1 MGYLRSRY
9 LFVFVLILLGY
20 SHANSQQGNIWYFG
34 FNAGLNFNT
43 TPPQPLT
50 NGALNT
56 QEGCASIC
64 DKRGNLLF
72 YTNGVTVYNRNH
84 TAMPNGA
91 GLLGDNSSTQ
101 SAIIIPNPGDTNL
114 YYIFTADC
122 LENLFAKGYNYSV
135 VDMRLNGGLGDV
147 TAQKNVFLYGPSTER
162 LTAVKAANGI
172 DYWVITK
179 GFNNNR
185 YTVYKVDCNGINP
198 VPVISDVGVPHTHS
212 SPEFTGAGALKASPD
227 GKKVCVAITW
237 PVAMAELFD
246 FNNNTGILSNPID
259 LLGYNA
265 GYVFIYGVEFSPNS
279 KLLYVTTGLDRTINQ
294 YDITSGNQATIEASK
309 FVMNTAPFYP
319 AALQIAPDKKIY
331 LASNLSPTISVINNP
346 DVPGAGCNLALGAI
360 NLGGQQ
366 SATGLPAYIASFF
379 DASNHIDFTSAFVD
393 CHVQFSGTT
402 DLSGSLLWEW
412 DFGDGAT
419 GLGQVV
425 NHSYRQIGTYN
436 VTLKVKSSSAACS
449 FITTDSF
456 TISHPVTINNVF
468 AVDFTKT
475 GNCFGDVYQ
484 FFDNTVLTIGAI
496 TGYTWDFGD
505 GSPVVT
511 NQNASHT
518 YAATGVYDVKLL
530 ISTSGVCRADSII
543 KKVYV
548 ETRPTAAFTP
558 ADGCINNPILFTD
571 ASTNTV
577 GAVGAWNWDFG
588 DGGSSTQQNPTH
600 AYTATGPYNVT
611 LSVASAHGCLSASV
625 SHPLRIYDIPIAD
638 YTVAIPCIGQG
649 TVFTDV
655 SPNTNGNII
664 AWQWDF
670 GDGGS
675 SSAASPVHIYN
686 STGIFPSSLRVQS
699 QYGCFS
705 ALKNIPVSIGRATAF
720 AGNDTTAIFDVPL
733 QLQATGGIGYV
744 WSPSTGLNNPLIPN
758 PVAILRSDITYTV
771 TVTDVNGCTATDDV
785 FVKVYA
791 NNDVHVPGAFTPNGD
806 GINDI
811 LKPLGFGLKKIEY
824 FLIYNRYGQLV
835 FETHQL
841 DKGWDGTFKGKEQ
854 PTGTYT
860 FVVKAINYRNR
871 AVEKTGTSILI
882 R

>member
-1 MGYLRSRY
+1 M
-9 LFVFVLILLGY
+9 LFVRPKYWLSFMLLLVTY
-20 SHANSQQGNIWYFG
+20 STLYAQQGNNWYFG
-34 FNAGLNFNT
+34 EYAGLSFNT
-43 TPPQPLT
+43 TPPTALT
-50 NGALNT
+50 NGQLNT
-56 QEGCASIC
+56 SEGCASIS
-64 DKRGNLLF
+64 DKNGNILF
-72 YTNGVTVYNRNH
+72 YTDGMFVYDRTHTV
-84 TAMPNGA
+84 MPNGS
-91 GLLGDNSSTQ
+91 GLMGNVSSFN
-101 SAIIIPNPGDTNL
+101 SAIIVPKPGDNFI
-114 YYIFTADC
+114 YYIFTADAA
-122 LENLFAKGYNYSV
+122 ENNYSNGYRYSI
-135 VDMRLNGGLGDV
+135 VDMRLHGGLGDV
-147 TAQKNVFLYGPSTER
+147 TAQKNILLYAPSTEK
-162 LTAVKAANGI
+162 LSAVKHANGI
-172 DYWVITK
+172 DYWVFTK
-179 GFNNNR
+179 EFGNNSIA
-185 YTVYKVDCNGINP
+185 VYKVNCSGLDP
-198 VPVISDVGVPHTHS
+198 VPVISNIGMIATDHGS
-212 SPEFTGAGALKASPD
+212 GIGGIKASPD
-227 GKKVCVAITW
+227 GKKVCLVTEGDSTR
-237 PVAMAELFD
+237 AELFD
-246 FNNNTGILSNPID
+246 FNNGTGFLSNLIAIR
-259 LLGYNA
+259 GYSVA
-265 GYVFIYGVEFSPNS
+265 SIGGVEFSPNS
-279 KLLYVTTGLDRTINQ
+279 RLLYLSSIGPWVNQ
-294 YDITSGNQATIEASK
+294 YDITSNDPVTIEASK
-309 FVMNTAPFYP
+309 YKINTDFLDINAG
-319 AALQIAPDKKIY
+319 LQLGPDKKLYICVGGKTY
-331 LASNLSPTISVINNP
+331 LHVINNP
-346 DVPGAGCNLALGAI
+346 DVPGPGCNVSLAGV
-360 NLGGQQ
+360 NLAGRKCRSQ
-366 SATGLPAYIASFF
+366 LPVYITSFF
-379 DASNHIDFTSAFVD
+379 DANNRVDFTSAFVD
-393 CHVQFSGTT
+393 CHVEFT
-402 DLSGSLLWEW
+402 GSTNITGSMQWFW
-412 DFGDGAT
+412 DFGDGTT
-419 GLGQVV
+419 GTGQVV
-425 NHSYRQIGTYN
+425 NHSYRQVGTYN
-436 VTLKVKSSSAACS
+436 VTLKGVPFSGTCFSNDT
-449 FITTDSF
+449 FYIT
-456 TISHPVTINNVF
+456 HPITINNVF
-468 AVDFTKT
+468 AIDFTKT
-475 GNCFGDVYQ
+475 GSCIGDVYQ

-511 NQNASHT
+511 TQNASHT

-548 ETRPTAAFTP
+548 ETMPTAAFTP

-600 AYTATGPYNVT
+600 AYTATGPYNVI
-611 LSVASAHGCLSASV
+611 LSVASAHGCLSTSV

-638 YTVAIPCIGQG
+638 YNVAIPCIGQG

-675 SSAASPVHIYN
+675 SSAPSPVHIYN

-841 DKGWDGTFKGKEQ
+841 DKGWDGTFKGKAQ
-854 PTGTYT
+854 PAGTYT
-860 FVVKAINYRNR
+860 FMVKAINYRNR
-871 AVEKTGTSILI
+871 AVVKTGTSILI